1 MKIKTSITLSQ
12 DLLQS
17 MDAMLTGAGNRS
29 RFIEAAV
36 RAYIKHLKKEAR
48 DDRELLILNQN
59 ADSLNQEAEDV
70 LSFQV
75 NL

>member
-1 MKIKTSITLSQ
+1 MKTKTSITLSQ
-12 DLLQS
+12 DLLQA
-17 MDAMLTGAGNRS
+17 MDAMLTGSGNRS

-36 RAYIKHLKKEAR
+36 RAYIKQLKKEAQNKQ
-48 DDRELLILNQN
+48 ELQILNQN
-59 ADSLNQEAEDV
+59 ADSLNREAEDV